1 MQIEAGGA
9 TRRALQRFGD
19 RPAVSGPGGSL
30 SYRELGDEANAV
42 GAALMALGV
51 AAGERVAVL
60 SHNRIEVVPLW
71 IGLESHALVRVVL
84 HSHFDMAVHV
94 QTLRQVQASVLVF
107 DTRFAEA
114 VNQHRAEMKSV
125 RHFIVL
131 GGSAPSWATPY
142 AELKRGKVGDSR
154 VDIDE
159 NAPCFIQLTTGTTGN
174 PKPWTAT
181 HRSWRAVVA
190 NNLDHLDSM
199 HPGAPAVGP
208 ADVNL
213 HFHALQWATGFQT
226 LYPYLLRG
234 ARTVLLDDSSFDP
247 AAVIDAIVRERVT
260 GVLVPGPM
268 LGPLLDLI
276 EARGGIDHAL
286 RRVVIFFATPEL
298 LRRVTRLLGPVWC
311 HGFGSTEQGAP
322 TTRLTADDLAGDER
336 RIDSV
341 GRGAS
346 VFFEMAVVDGDGCPQ
361 PARVAGEIVVRSAM
375 STSQYWQMPEKDAT
389 AFFSG
394 DWFRTGDLGYLD
406 ENGFLFYLDRDKDK
420 IVTDGGTVFPH
431 VVETALL
438 THSAVAHC
446 GVVGLG
452 KPGRQSV
459 VAGVL
464 LKPGTQRSDAL
475 ATAILSAAAGHL
487 RMHEQPARVV
497 FVDELPT
504 VLGGAKVQREV
515 LQHRLATAARRA

>member
-1 MQIEAGGA
+1 MRIEAGGA
-9 TRRALQRFGD
+9 TRRALRRFGD
-19 RPAVSGPGGSL
+19 RAAVSGPGGSL
-30 SYRELGDEANAV
+30 TFRELGTQANAV
-42 GAALMALGV
+42 GAALLAMDV
-51 AAGERVAVL
+51 AAGERVGVL

-71 IGLESHALVRVVL
+71 LGLESHALVRVVL

-94 QTLRQVQASVLVF
+94 QTLQQVQASVLVF
-107 DTRFAEA
+107 DVRFAAA
-114 VNQHRAEMKSV
+114 VNQCRTQMKSV
-125 RHFIVL
+125 RHFIAL
-131 GGSAPSWATPY
+131 GDSAPSWAKPY
-142 AELKRGKVGDSR
+142 AELARGDAGEPR
-154 VDIDE
+154 VDVDE

-181 HRSWRAVVA
+181 HRSWRAVIA

-268 LGPLLDLI
+268 LGPMLDVI
-276 EARGGIDHAL
+276 EARGSIDHAL

-322 TTRLTADDLAGDER
+322 TTRLTAADVAADER

-346 VFFEMAVVDGDGCPQ
+346 VFFEAAVVDSDGQQQSP
-361 PARVAGEIVVRSAM
+361 REAGEIVVRSAM
-375 STSQYWQMPEKDAT
+375 SNSQYWQMPEKAET
-389 AFFSG
+389 AFFPG
-394 DWFRTGDLGYLD
+394 DWFRTGDVGYLD
-406 ENGFLFYLDRDKDK
+406 EEGFLFYLDRDKDK
-420 IVTDGGTVFPH
+420 IVTAGGTVFPH

-438 THSAVAHC
+438 LHPAVAHC
-446 GVVGLG
+446 GVVGIG
-452 KPGRQSV
+452 EPGRQSV
-459 VAGVL
+459 VAAVL
-464 LKPGTQRSDAL
+464 LKPGIEVNASL
-475 ATAILSAAAGHL
+475 ADAILSAAAARL
-487 RMHEQPARVV
+487 KAQEQPARVV

-515 LQHRLATAARRA
+515 LQRRLVADAR

>member
-1 MQIEAGGA
+1 MRIEAGGA

-19 RPAVSGPGGSL
+19 RTAVLGPGGSL
-30 SYRELGDEANAV
+30 SFRDLGAQANAI
-42 GAALMALGV
+42 GAALLARGV
-51 AAGERVAVL
+51 VAGERVAVL
-60 SHNRIEVVPLW
+60 SHNRVEVVPLW
-71 IGLESHALVRVVL
+71 LGLENRALVRVVL
-84 HSHFDMAVHV
+84 HSHFEMAVHA
-94 QTLRQVQASVLVF
+94 QTIQQVQASVLVF

-114 VNQHRAEMKSV
+114 VNQHRTQMKSV
-125 RHFIVL
+125 RHFIAL
-131 GGSAPSWATPY
+131 GDSTPSWATPY
-142 AELKRGKVGDSR
+142 TELTGVDAGEPR
-154 VDIDE
+154 VDVDE
-159 NAPCFIQLTTGTTGN
+159 SAPCFIQLTTGTTGN
-174 PKPWTAT
+174 PKPWIAT
-181 HRSWRAVVA
+181 HRSWRAVIA

-199 HPGAPAVGP
+199 HPDVPAVGP

-247 AAVIDAIVRERVT
+247 VAVIDTIVRERVT

-268 LGPLLDLI
+268 LGPMLDVI
-276 EARGGIDHAL
+276 EVRGGIDHAL

-322 TTRLTADDLAGDER
+322 TTRLTAADLTADER

-346 VFFEMAVVDGDGCPQ
+346 VFFEVAVVDGEGHPQ
-361 PARVAGEIVVRSAM
+361 PARGAGEIVVRSAM
-375 STSQYWQMPEKDAT
+375 SHSQYWQMPEKVAT
-389 AFFSG
+389 AFFPG
-394 DWFRTGDLGYLD
+394 DWFRTGDVGYID
-406 ENGFLFYLDRDKDK
+406 EDGFLFYLDRDKDK
-420 IVTDGGTVFPH
+420 IVTAQGTVFPH

-438 THSAVAHC
+438 LHPAVAHC
-446 GVVGLG
+446 GVVGVSERG
-452 KPGRQSV
+452 QQSV

-464 LKPGTQRSDAL
+464 LKPGTKGTGSL
-475 ATAILSAAAGHL
+475 AEEILSAAAGHL
-487 RMHEQPARVV
+487 KAHEQPVRIV

-515 LQHRLATAARRA
+515 LQRRLAAAAR